1 VSKRLVAVVATV
13 LCGLTLACAGKPTE
27 DPNPQPDH
35 GAKPSYSACPR
46 DNSET
51 VCVEFY
57 SSERVTIHIRV
68 TGLNGKGENAPLID
82 RHLEIYP
89 GGGAAGFGLPLT
101 YPPVAIGGRAAF
113 PPGISVGCRVLVRG
127 LEIPDA
133 GDKNKTGTVVC
144 LFTTS

>member
-1 VSKRLVAVVATV
+1 MKRIVAIAATV
-13 LCGLTLACAGKPTE
+13 LCGLSLACAGQPTQ

-35 GAKPSYSACPR
+35 GAKPSYTACPR

-57 SSERVTIHIRV
+57 SNERVTIHIRV

-82 RHLEIYP
+82 RHLEIFP
-89 GGGAAGFGLPLT
+89 GGGAAGFSLPLT
-101 YPPVAIGGRAAF
+101 HPPVAIGGRAAY
-113 PPGISVGCRVLVRG
+113 PKGVLVGCRILVRG

-133 GDKNKTGTVVC
+133 GQFSDKGTVVC